1 LFTILDVKNTKA
13 VNNSQARI
21 QADPINYPMSTFLS
35 APKLNG
41 SPINSTLTNWFPDP
55 YIEANYI
62 YLTEG
67 ERAQVAGADQSFMI
81 KQVQWIVKEGQ

>member
-1 LFTILDVKNTKA
+1 MDVKNTKGGGSE
-13 VNNSQARI
+13 VRI
-21 QADPINYPMSTFLS
+21 QGDPINYPMNSFLS
-35 APKLNG
+35 PPKLDGTPVN
-41 SPINSTLTNWFPDP
+41 PVLTNWFPDP

-67 ERAQVAGADQSFMI
+67 ERAQVAGADQSFLI